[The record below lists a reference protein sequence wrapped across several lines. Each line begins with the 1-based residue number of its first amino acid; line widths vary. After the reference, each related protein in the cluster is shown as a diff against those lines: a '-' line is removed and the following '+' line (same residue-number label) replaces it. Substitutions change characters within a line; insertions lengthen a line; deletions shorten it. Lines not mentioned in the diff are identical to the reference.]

1 MMLLKKLYY
10 IVFTLLIHAVGLAQD
25 VRIIEQQPER
35 LRLQVITD
43 TPVIHKLVKNDSIRS
58 QINSAEPLF
67 QQHNGYMLPYKP
79 IILNMNNP
87 RATVRLLSVQEH
99 RIPMPPPLR
108 YSEMPVGVDSARVS
122 ESDRQLFKPQLH
134 DELVTVDYLGH
145 FKQNQLLR
153 AAVYPYRYDER
164 SHELIVYS
172 NIVFDVS
179 VTPADAGQQPI
190 PAKEIEFLENLA
202 VISTVSSQKSRRSP
216 LTKNAVDQPE
226 RWKIIVNKDGIYRIT
241 GHDLAEAGVSLLAID
256 FKKLRLTSN
265 GRDVSIYADGW
276 RDGQFDVDDYF
287 EFWGTANKQTFQDD
301 APDLYQ
307 DPHSENHIYW
317 LSWESRG
324 LWMVEESGEI
334 SDTRPGQTIRPY
346 SYLETVH
353 VEENNYYDHLSSV
366 ELDTLRDHW
375 FYDRGIIAGKKV
387 DYRFNLWHPDTQSPL
402 SATARAMLSGSTTIV
417 GSAHNVSIYLNN
429 SFIASHE
436 WYMQDIADLQSE
448 EDSFISGAELHHG
461 ENILS
466 VVNNVNP
473 QQVDNVLLNWFQVSY
488 PRLYRAQDDF
498 IKFKIPPNQD
508 VGNYLFRIDGF
519 VDPDIHV
526 YKLHQSKI
534 VGGLVEEVTDFQDYT
549 SLQMSFQN
557 DVFYPETEFVAVST
571 NAKLKPL
578 KIEQDE
584 PSLYRS
590 NQVAANYIIIT
601 HAKFFSAPAFDQ
613 LIQLRQ
619 SQGYQVLKVNVQDI
633 YDEFSHGHVSSYA
646 IRDFIKWAYE
656 QWPEPRLQHV
666 FLVGDGCYTQTSA
679 TGDTLDYI
687 PVHMRQTMSYGSA
700 ASDFWYSLIS
710 GNDEIPDINIGRLP
724 IQSVEELDIMISK
737 IVNYE
742 TSAPG
747 GDWPNRF
754 LIIGG
759 NGATFRSQ
767 GIALSKII
775 PPQFETR
782 LLFSLKDKSLDNDP
796 YFGSTSDLLDYIDLG
811 CSFITFHGH
820 GGGAIW
826 ADNNLLR
833 LEDVSRF
840 YTQGKLPFILSM
852 TCYTGA
858 FEDPNREQSL
868 ADALLFTEGDGAI
881 AMLGASGVGWEWNDY
896 FLQTEIVKQF
906 KSNTGSTLGDM
917 ITAGKI
923 AYLAHY
929 KTSQAISQ
937 VNQYHL
943 LGDPATRIRLP
954 ERQVTLHVDN
964 PILLKGESVNASTVL
979 GFQQG
984 FGSFSV
990 EDSVK
995 KTVSQNPVTFSN
1007 GTASATLE
1015 IDENFAGESGL
1026 VRFYGSDDFGNNRS
1040 HGSIAISLKGAVFDS
1055 AYVSPTPDDSL
1066 YFFTH
1071 IRSRSPLQH
1080 VWCLTLNDSLTL
1092 SPVGNDWYKT
1102 TRAVKVAWT
1111 GFQFSYYFY
1120 ALDENGNVH
1129 ASPLYKHYINFDV
1142 DVAIDQ
1148 QDIVFTGRDLV
1159 YLEATIHNTNSND
1172 VTRMPVC
1179 YEYKNQDESWQI
1191 IGHDTVDIDAFASIK
1206 SSYHYAPAPG
1216 PLTLRITL
1224 DPDSTMRE
1232 KNRDNNVLVKTLS
1245 PSIFQCTST
1254 GFLLNGHKTTS
1265 LRFDDRMS
1273 LELPIGALAANSAIL
1288 IDTLEEV
1295 KIIQQPAYTYIAGT
1309 PAYNVQ
1315 LLAPTADLDKAATFI
1330 LSINADSISNDST
1343 VTASHLFRFSRQTK
1357 KWIKCDTQKEPDK
1370 LYAELPDIGPVALLN
1385 AVDLTPP
1392 QVSIA
1397 IDGQPYVPGKW
1408 ASREPR
1414 IGIRLQDANGVDI
1427 STDHLEI
1434 IMNGKTVDETELA
1447 LPDSIIDGNQILI
1460 SYNPQLLPGDQLLSV
1475 RAADC
1480 NRNYSERFEFM
1491 FRVANQFDIHMLGNY
1506 PNPFEQ
1512 ETRFIYIFT
1521 SPVDDMSLKLFT
1533 ASGRLIRQFDSSS
1546 VFDDPNPLSADYHE
1560 IYWDG
1565 TDAEGFEVANGVYFY
1580 RLAARSD
1587 NTTKTVTGK
1596 IAKIQ

>member
-1 MMLLKKLYY
+1 MVLLKKLDY
-10 IVFTLLIHAVGLAQD
+10 IVFALSIHAVGLGQE
-25 VRIIEQQPER
+25 VRIIEQQPDR
-35 LRLQVITD
+35 LRLQIITD
-43 TPVIHKLVKNDSIRS
+43 TPVIQKTVKNDSLRS
-58 QINSAEPLF
+58 HIITAEPFF
-67 QQHNGYMLPYKP
+67 QQRDGYILPYKP
-79 IILNMNNP
+79 ILLHMNSP
-87 RATVRLLSVQEH
+87 RATVRLLSAQEQ
-99 RIPMPPPLR
+99 RLRVPPPLR
-108 YSEMPVGVDSARVS
+108 YTEMAVGVDTTSMSR
-122 ESDRQLFKPQLH
+122 RTKQFFKPQNDAL
-134 DELVTVDYLGH
+134 LTVDYLGQ
-145 FKQNQLLR
+145 FKQNDLLC
-153 AAVYPYRYDER
+153 AAVYPYRYDED
-164 SHELIVYS
+164 SQELIIYS
-172 NIVFDVS
+172 NIVFDV
-179 VTPADAGQQPI
+179 TAIPRDGMQQSI
-190 PAKEIEFLENLA
+190 PAKEIELLRNLD
-202 VISTVSSQKSRRSP
+202 VLSTVSTQKSRPSA
-216 LTKNAVDQPE
+216 LTKNAAAQTE
-226 RWKIIVNKDGIYRIT
+226 RWKIIVNQDGLYRIT
-241 GHDLAEAGVSLLAID
+241 GRDLAEAGVPLLAVN
-256 FKKLRLTSN
+256 FKQLRLTAN
-265 GRDVSIYADGW
+265 GRDVSIYTDGW
-276 RDGQFDVDDYF
+276 RDGQFNLDDYF
-287 EFWGTANKQTFQDD
+287 EFWGTANKQTFQDQ

-307 DPHSENHIYW
+307 DPYSKNHVYW

-334 SDTRPGQTIRPY
+334 SETRPGQTIRPY
-346 SYLETVH
+346 SFLETVH
-353 VEENNYYDHLSSV
+353 IEEDNYYDHLSHV

-375 FYDRGIIAGKKV
+375 FFDRGIIAGKKV
-387 DYRFNLWHPDTQSPL
+387 DYTFNLWHPDTQSPL
-402 SATARAMLSGSTTIV
+402 RATVRAMLSGSTTIV
-417 GSAHNVSIYLNN
+417 GSAHDVSIYLNN

-448 EDSFISGAELHHG
+448 EESYINGSDLTNGK
-461 ENILS
+461 NILS

-473 QQVDNVLLNWFQVSY
+473 QRVDNVLLNWFEVTY
-488 PRLYRAQDDF
+488 PRLYRAQGDF

-519 VDPDIHV
+519 VNPDIHV

-534 VGGLVEEVTDFQDYT
+534 VGGLVEKVTDFKDYS

-571 NAKLKPL
+571 SGKLKPA
-578 KIEQDE
+578 KIEPDE
-584 PSLYRS
+584 PSYYKS
-590 NQVAANYIIIT
+590 NQLAANYIIIT
-601 HAKFFSAPAFDQ
+601 HAKFYNAPAFDQ
-613 LIQLRQ
+613 LLNLRQ
-619 SQGYQVLKVNVQDI
+619 SQGYHVLKVNVQDI
-633 YDEFSHGHVSSYA
+633 YDEFSYGHVSSYA

-666 FLVGDGCYTQTSA
+666 FLVGDGCYVQTSPS
-679 TGDTLDYI
+679 GDTLNYV
-687 PVHMRQTMSYGSA
+687 PVHMRQTMNYGAA
-700 ASDFWYSLIS
+700 ASDYWYSLIS

-724 IQSVEELDIMISK
+724 IKSVTELDAMAAK
-737 IVNYE
+737 IINYE
-742 TSAPG
+742 TSAPH

-767 GIALSKII
+767 GMALSKIV

-782 LLFSLKDKSLDNDP
+782 LLFSIKDKSMDDDP
-796 YFGSTSDLLDYIDLG
+796 YYGSTSDLLDYIDLG

-858 FEDPNREQSL
+858 FEDPHREQSL

-906 KSNTGSTLGDM
+906 CSNSGATLGDL

-923 AYLAHY
+923 SYLAHY

-954 ERQVTLHVDN
+954 EFQISIHVEN
-964 PILLKGESVNASTVL
+964 PILLKGESVNASAIL

-984 FGSFSV
+984 LGRFSI
-990 EDSVK
+990 EDSLK
-995 KTVSQNPVTFSN
+995 KIVSSSPVAFSEN
-1007 GTASATLE
+1007 ITSATLD

-1026 VRFYGSDDFGNNRS
+1026 VRFYASDDFGNNRS
-1040 HGSIAISLKGAVFDS
+1040 HGSIAISFKGAVFDS

-1066 YFFTH
+1066 YFFVQV
-1071 IRSRSPLQH
+1071 RSRFPLQN
-1080 VWCLTLNDSLTL
+1080 VWCLALNDSLTL
-1092 SPVGNDWYKT
+1092 KSIGNDWHKT

-1111 GFQFSYYFY
+1111 GFQFSYYFF
-1120 ALDENGNVH
+1120 ALDENGEVH

-1148 QDIVFTGRDLV
+1148 QDIAFTGRELV
-1159 YLEATIHNTNSND
+1159 YLEATIHNTSSNN
-1172 VTRMPVC
+1172 VSRMAVR
-1179 YEYKNQDESWQI
+1179 YEYQKTDEAWQT
-1191 IGHDTVDIDAFASIK
+1191 IGYDTVSIDAFASIK

-1232 KNRDNNVLVKTLS
+1232 KIRDNNTLIATLS
-1245 PSIFQCTST
+1245 PSIFQATST
-1254 GFLLNGHKTTS
+1254 GFLLNGQRTTS

-1273 LELPIGALAANSAIL
+1273 LELPTGALSAHSAIF
-1288 IDTLEEV
+1288 IDSLEEV
-1295 KIIQQPAYTYIAGT
+1295 KIIQQPDYTSLPGT
-1309 PAYNVQ
+1309 PAYNIQ
-1315 LLAPTADLDKAATFI
+1315 LLSSTAKLDKAATLI
-1330 LSINADSISNDST
+1330 LSIDTDSLTSDSSL
-1343 VTASHLFRFSRQTK
+1343 ASSHLFRFSRQTK

-1385 AVDLTPP
+1385 ALDVTPP

-1397 IDGQPYVPGKW
+1397 IDGQPYVTGKW

-1414 IGIRLQDANGVDI
+1414 IGIRLQDANGIDI
-1427 STDHLEI
+1427 SSNHMEI
-1434 IMNGKTVDETELA
+1434 ILNGKTIDAAESA

-1460 SYNPQLLPGDQLLSV
+1460 SYNPQLLPGDQVLSV

-1506 PNPFEQ
+1506 PNPFKE
-1512 ETRFIYIFT
+1512 ETRFVYIFT
-1521 SPVDDMSLKLFT
+1521 SPADEMSLKVFT
-1533 ASGRLIRQFDSSS
+1533 ASGRLIRLFNVLSL
-1546 VFDDPNPLSADYHE
+1546 FDDPNPLSADYHE

-1565 TDAEGFEVANGVYFY
+1565 TDAEGYEVANGVYFY
-1580 RLAARSD
+1580 RLEAKSD
-1587 NTTKTVTGK
+1587 NTTKNITGK
-1596 IAKIQ
+1596 IAKIK